1 VWLWHMR
8 YGHLNFLAL
17 RKLSQEEMV
26 RGLPEVEHV
35 DQVCSNCLIG
45 KQRWTPFPH
54 QAEYR
59 VEEPMELV
67 HGDLCGPI
75 APVTPTESRNF
86 ILLIDDCS
94 RYMWLRTLRSMDQA
108 TDMIKLYQQV
118 AEAETGRKLWVFW
131 TDRGGE
137 FTSTEFAEH
146 CVEHG
151 V

>member
-1 VWLWHMR
+1 
-8 YGHLNFLAL
+8 
-17 RKLSQEEMV
+17 
-26 RGLPEVEHV
+26 
-35 DQVCSNCLIG
+35 
-45 KQRWTPFPH
+45 
-54 QAEYR
+54 
-59 VEEPMELV
+59 MELV

-75 APVTPTESRNF
+75 ASVTPTGSRNF

-108 TDMIKLYQQV
+108 TDRIKLYQQV
-118 AEAETGRKLWVFW
+118 AEVETCRKLWVFW